1 VAEIKPVTPEE
12 AAELLKAGH
21 VYVDVRS
28 EPEFE
33 AGHPE
38 GALNVPLLNAGP
50 VGLVPNPEF
59 LAVMESAFGKDEALV
74 IGCKAGGRSKRA
86 AEMLAQAGFSRISD
100 QIAGFD
106 AGKDAFGR
114 AIPGW
119 SRTALPVGKDEAL
132 VIGCKA
138 GGRSKRAAELLAQAG
153 FSRISDQIA
162 GFDAGKDAFGRA
174 IPGWSRTALPVG
186 KGKPAGQAYD
196 DVKQRKPR

>member
-1 VAEIKPVTPEE
+1 VAEIKPVTPQE
-12 AAELLKAGH
+12 AAELLSQGH

-50 VGLVPNPEF
+50 VGLAPNPEF
-59 LAVMESAFGKDEALV
+59 LSVMESAFGKNEALV

-86 AEMLAQAGFSRISD
+86 SEMLAQAGFTQLSD
-100 QIAGFD
+100 QVAGFD

-119 SRTALPVGKDEAL
+119 SRTALPVG
-132 VIGCKA
+132 
-138 GGRSKRAAELLAQAG
+138 
-153 FSRISDQIA
+153 
-162 GFDAGKDAFGRA
+162 
-174 IPGWSRTALPVG
+174 T
-186 KGKPAGQAYD
+186 GKPAGQAYA

>member
-1 VAEIKPVTPEE
+1 VADIKPVTPEE
-12 AAELLKAGH
+12 AAQLLSQGH

-59 LAVMESAFGKDEALV
+59 LAVMESAFGKNEPLV
-74 IGCKAGGRSKRA
+74 IGCKAGGRSKKA
-86 AEMLAQAGFSRISD
+86 SEMLAQAGFSQLSD

-119 SRTALPVGKDEAL
+119 SR
-132 VIGCKA
+132 
-138 GGRSKRAAELLAQAG
+138 S
-153 FSRISDQIA
+153 
-162 GFDAGKDAFGRA
+162 
-174 IPGWSRTALPVG
+174 ALPVG
-186 KGKPAGQAYD
+186 KGKPSGQAYA

>member
-1 VAEIKPVTPEE
+1 MAEINHAKPVTPEE
-12 AAELLKAGH
+12 AAELMSQGH

-59 LAVMESAFGKDEALV
+59 QAVMEAAFGKDEPLI
-74 IGCKAGGRSKRA
+74 IGCKAGGRSKKA
-86 AEMLAQAGFSRISD
+86 AELLAQAGFSKLSD
-100 QIAGFD
+100 QVAGFD

-114 AIPGW
+114 VIPGW
-119 SRTALPVGKDEAL
+119 SRTALPVANGK
-132 VIGCKA
+132 
-138 GGRSKRAAELLAQAG
+138 QAG
-153 FSRISDQIA
+153 QSYA
-162 GFDAGKDAFGRA
+162 
-174 IPGWSRTALPVG
+174 
-186 KGKPAGQAYD
+186 

>member
-1 VAEIKPVTPEE
+1 MAEIKSVTPEE
-12 AAELLKAGH
+12 AAELMSQGH

-59 LAVMESAFGKDEALV
+59 QTVMEAAFGKDEPLI

-86 AEMLAQAGFSRISD
+86 SELLAQAGFSKLSD
-100 QIAGFD
+100 QVAGFD

-114 AIPGW
+114 ATPGW
-119 SRTALPVGKDEAL
+119 SRTALPVA
-132 VIGCKA
+132 
-138 GGRSKRAAELLAQAG
+138 
-153 FSRISDQIA
+153 
-162 GFDAGKDAFGRA
+162 
-174 IPGWSRTALPVG
+174 T
-186 KGKPAGQAYD
+186 GKPTGQAYA

>member
-1 VAEIKPVTPEE
+1 MPLAEIKAVTPEE
-12 AAELLKAGH
+12 AAQLMSQGH

-59 LAVMESAFGKDEALV
+59 QSVMEAAFGKGEPLI

-86 AEMLAQAGFSRISD
+86 SELLAQAGFSNLSD
-100 QIAGFD
+100 QVAGFD

-114 AIPGW
+114 ALPGW
-119 SRTALPVGKDEAL
+119 SRTSLPVA
-132 VIGCKA
+132 
-138 GGRSKRAAELLAQAG
+138 
-153 FSRISDQIA
+153 
-162 GFDAGKDAFGRA
+162 
-174 IPGWSRTALPVG
+174 T
-186 KGKPAGQAYD
+186 GKPAGQSYA
-196 DVKQRKPR
+196 DVKQRTPR

>member
-1 VAEIKPVTPEE
+1 MAEIKPVTPEE
-12 AAELLKAGH
+12 AAELLSQGH

-50 VGLVPNPEF
+50 VGLVPNPDF
-59 LAVMESAFGKDEALV
+59 LSVMQSAFGKDEPLV
-74 IGCKAGGRSKRA
+74 VGCKAGGRSKRA
-86 AEMLAQAGFSRISD
+86 SEMLAQAGFTRLSD

-119 SRTALPVGKDEAL
+119 SRTALPVG
-132 VIGCKA
+132 
-138 GGRSKRAAELLAQAG
+138 
-153 FSRISDQIA
+153 
-162 GFDAGKDAFGRA
+162 
-174 IPGWSRTALPVG
+174 T
-186 KGKPAGQAYD
+186 GKPSGQSYA

>member
-1 VAEIKPVTPEE
+1 MTEIKAVSPQE
-12 AAELLKAGH
+12 AAELLEQGH

-59 LAVMESAFGKDEALV
+59 LTVMEQAFGKDEPLV

-86 AEMLAQAGFSRISD
+86 VEMLAKAGFSQLAD
-100 QIAGFD
+100 QVAGFD

-114 AIPGW
+114 ALPGW
-119 SRTALPVGKDEAL
+119 GRTELPVG
-132 VIGCKA
+132 
-138 GGRSKRAAELLAQAG
+138 
-153 FSRISDQIA
+153 
-162 GFDAGKDAFGRA
+162 
-174 IPGWSRTALPVG
+174 T
-186 KGKPAGQAYD
+186 GKPAGQAYA
-196 DVKQRKPR
+196 DVKTRTPRSA